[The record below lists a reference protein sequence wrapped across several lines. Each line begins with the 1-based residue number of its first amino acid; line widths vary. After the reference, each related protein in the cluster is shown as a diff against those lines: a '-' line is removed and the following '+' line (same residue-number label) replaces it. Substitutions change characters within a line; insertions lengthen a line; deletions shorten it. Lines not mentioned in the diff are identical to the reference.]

1 MNPSEVQV
9 ENHAYPLVDL
19 LSIKV
24 VERPPEGDLKQ
35 IFYNPRSLESFTP
48 QEMNDLKQSIIKD
61 GLQQPLIVRVL
72 TEDKTK
78 TGKVKAIELIA
89 GERRYRTVRSLYQSN
104 TQCYSPDQDKQ
115 VSAQE
120 LYAKVPCKVYYNI
133 SDEKALSLAWTEN
146 QKRKDLSIKEEIV
159 VIERLVLSGKS
170 VKEVADLLNTNITM
184 VSQFSNFRK
193 ELPKEAFEKLI
204 AGKLAK
210 HVAVKLLSYNPDDRQ
225 KLFDA
230 AVKAE
235 AEDTEALTDELCFEL
250 EELEDAAEMQS
261 ELDPTANKNSVLDK
275 KIEVVKT
282 KLDKTLQ
289 DKGVIKQGALLKG
302 AKKINVKP
310 KKGNLATDDL
320 DTHQFYVK
328 LPSSWL
334 KNGKSDPLTK
344 QQVPPDLLEVVVE
357 TAKSILASE
366 GNPMNVIHRIMVAR
380 GKWEMHDDMILDS
393 PHLDATPEDRS
404 EEKAFE
410 EED

>member
-1 MNPSEVQV
+1 MNPNSIKA

-48 QEMNDLKQSIIKD
+48 NEMNDLKQSIIKD
-61 GLQQPLIVRVL
+61 GLQQPLIVRIL
-72 TEDKTK
+72 TEDKSK
-78 TGKVKAIELIA
+78 TGAIKAIELIA
-89 GERRYRTVRSLYQSN
+89 GERRYRTIRSLYQSN
-104 TQCYSPDQDKQ
+104 IQCYSPDQDTQ

-120 LYAKVPCKVYYNI
+120 LYNKVPCKVYYNI

-193 ELPKEAFEKLI
+193 ELPKEAFEKLVT
-204 AGKLAK
+204 GKLAK
-210 HVAVKLLSYNPDDRQ
+210 HVAVKLLSYNPEDRQ

-230 AVKAE
+230 ALEAE
-235 AEDTEALTDELCFEL
+235 AEDTEQLADDLSFEL
-250 EELEDAAEMQS
+250 EELEDAVDMQE
-261 ELDPTANKNSVLDK
+261 ELDPTANKKSVLEK

-282 KLDKTLQ
+282 KLDKTLNE
-289 DKGVIKQGALLKG
+289 KGVIKQGALIKG
-302 AKKINVKP
+302 AKKISVKP
-310 KKGNLATDDL
+310 KKGNLATEDL

-328 LPSSWL
+328 LTTSWL
-334 KNGKSDPLTK
+334 KNGKIDPLTK
-344 QQVPPDLLEVVVE
+344 QQVPPDVLEIIAE

-366 GNPMNVIHRIMVAR
+366 GNPMNIVHRVMVAR
-380 GKWEMHDDMILDS
+380 GKWEMHDEMVLDS
-393 PHLDATPEDRS
+393 PHLDVAPERTT
-404 EEKAFE
+404 EQVFE